1 MGRNYQPKEV
11 MIAKHRKTL
20 FSRNDEGGSVSVT
33 ASLEENG
40 SIDLFDHDIGEN
52 ARRMFGR
59 DDREYVITI
68 PADETGKLAL
78 AMIAESFAADSRATV
93 KLRELCEKNGIRFSV
108 FTN

>member
-1 MGRNYQPKEV
+1 MGHNYQPNEV
-11 MIAKHRKTL
+11 MMEKHRRTL
-20 FSRNDEGGSVSVT
+20 FSRSDEGGSVSVT
-33 ASLEENG
+33 ATLQENG
-40 SIDLFDHDIGEN
+40 SIELFDHDIGEN

-59 DDREYVITI
+59 DDREYVTTV

-78 AMIAESFAADSRATV
+78 ALIAESYADDSRATV